1 MEIIKRKILLENLI
15 SRASGS
21 TYGTITATTININIP
36 LYQEI
41 KDLGMVNSMAYIP
54 KDGSNVDYSILI
66 SKLNNQSTINNTT
79 FNFVTNPD
87 ANFVVNDSVYSPD
100 TRYPDKVLSDYFK
113 TGRDVSGY
121 TEDRLESVY
130 SYGFTGDDRLIPNR
144 NVTIDNYI
152 NYEDVEIEG
161 VTRVI
166 SNNQLNPVIYTED
179 GSLSDANVGNTT
191 APYQENGLLFETTT
205 GRTRTVSDGS
215 EINLTTMYYK
225 GQNLNNTNVELSA
238 FTREEYLLY
247 ITQEPKVESDVFID
261 RGATSVLPSH
271 TQLAEINTLEQLENF
286 GNGFYNLIKF

>member
-1 MEIIKRKILLENLI
+1 MEIIKRKILLENFI
-15 SRASGS
+15 SRTSGS

-36 LYQEI
+36 IYQEI
-41 KDLGMVNSMAYIP
+41 KDLGMVSGMSYIP
-54 KDGSNVDYSILI
+54 KDGSNIDYSILI
-66 SKLNNQSTINNTT
+66 SKLNNQSTINNRT

-87 ANFVVNDSVYSPD
+87 ANFVVTDSVYSPD
-100 TRYPDKVLSDYFK
+100 TRYIDKALSYYFK
-113 TGRDVSGY
+113 TGTDVSGY
-121 TEDRLESVY
+121 TEDRLENVY

-152 NYEDVEIEG
+152 NYEDIEIEG

-179 GSLSDANVGNTT
+179 GSLSDDNIGKTV

-215 EINLTTMYYK
+215 IIDLTTMYYK
-225 GQNLNNTNVELSA
+225 GQGLNNTNVELSA

-247 ITQEPKVESDVFID
+247 ITQEPKVESDVFIE

-286 GNGFYNLIKF
+286 GNGFYKLIKF